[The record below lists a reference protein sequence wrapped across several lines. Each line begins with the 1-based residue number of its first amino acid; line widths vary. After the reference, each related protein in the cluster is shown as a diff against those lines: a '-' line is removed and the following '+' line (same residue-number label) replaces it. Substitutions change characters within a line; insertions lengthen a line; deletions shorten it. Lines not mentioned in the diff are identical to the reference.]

1 MVSEWGEPQYSL
13 QGGFDMDFLLHFGP
27 EGYNSMFRSAEPFF
41 SKRGKGTPAIFA
53 EQYNGYHEKAT
64 TGGGLICIP
73 SGNHDMDRLARGRD
87 EDELK
92 CCFAFLLTMPGAPF
106 VYYGDE
112 IGMNFVEG
120 LVSVEGGYNRTG
132 SRSPMQWDS
141 TANDGF
147 STADKSQLYIKQD
160 DAPDRPTVEKQMLD
174 EKSLYNEIK
183 KLIKLRNENS
193 ALHNLSAFEFVSS
206 DGYPLV
212 YKRNSDNQTVYVF
225 INPSDKAVTVN
236 ADYAKGGR
244 AIYTLGE
251 NGSVKADTVTV
262 PASGA
267 IFVEV

>member
-27 EGYNSMFRSAEPFF
+27 EGYNSMFRCAEPFF
-41 SKRGKGTPAIFA
+41 SKRGNGTPAIFA
-53 EQYNGYHEKAT
+53 EQYKGYHEKAT

-112 IGMNFVEG
+112 IGLRYVEG

-174 EKSLYNEIK
+174 DKSLYNEVK
-183 KLIKLRNENS
+183 KLIKVRNDNP
-193 ALHNLSAFEFVSS
+193 ALHNLSAFEFISS
-206 DGYPLV
+206 EGYPLV
-212 YKRNSDNQTVYVF
+212 YKRYCDSQTVYMF

-236 ADYAKGGR
+236 ADYAKGGK

-267 IFVEV
+267 IFVEL